1 MNTKSFGI
9 ETTSEHFDRD
19 VFDAS
24 EHKIVIL
31 DFYADWCQPCRML
44 APVLKDVVE
53 ARQEQFALVKAN
65 TEQLQEQAAAFA
77 VQSIPVLFAIS
88 NRSVIDRV
96 EGLLTQAQLEQWC
109 DTLIVQQRF
118 LQAYALEETDPK
130 AALNIYSEIAAMGNT
145 ADELK
150 IAMMRAA
157 FKSGDIDAASARLS
171 ELERRGFLE
180 PEAERIKS
188 QLKLHQTVGGD
199 VEKLEA
205 QVANAPEDLAIR
217 LAYAQALVAHGSF
230 EAALQ
235 NALVIVQQ
243 DRQQLRKA
251 AQELMIDVFRVLPE
265 GDELIGTYRR
275 KLAMAMY

>member
-109 DTLIVQQRF
+109 DTLMVQQRF
-118 LQAYALEETDPK
+118 LQAYALEETDSK